1 MPKHGPKEALKT
13 PRNVQIAENQRQR
26 RNLEKSQSGEKK
38 QLTHSG
44 TRIKMTSEFASATM
58 HTEEEQS
65 EIFSV

>member
-1 MPKHGPKEALKT
+1 MYKLQKTKDKEEILKKA
-13 PRNVQIAENQRQR
+13 RV
-26 RNLEKSQSGEKK
+26 GKK

-58 HTEEEQS
+58 HTGEEQS